1 MREGLNLSRDAF
13 GQARPPPPRRSGLG
27 DSTCRGGRRL
37 RYSEASPSKLE
48 VNEMRIRS
56 VIAPLLVG
64 LSLSGLT
71 CQEAKRAAGEGAGA
85 AASPTASPAAAQQ
98 QPSAPQTHLKVG
110 DPAPDFELTDT

>member
-1 MREGLNLSRDAF
+1 
-13 GQARPPPPRRSGLG
+13 
-27 DSTCRGGRRL
+27 
-37 RYSEASPSKLE
+37 
-48 VNEMRIRS
+48 MRIRS

-64 LSLSGLT
+64 LSLAGLT

-110 DPAPDFELTDT
+110 DPAPDFELTDTEGQKVRLSDFRGKKNVVLAFYVLAFTGG